1 MGKFAIFLLI
11 IFVAALG
18 YLAIL
23 NKETVTMR
31 FGPDSIYEIP
41 KIALILFSSA
51 LGALAMLAVI
61 VVRDARRYIEN
72 WQNVRQQKKES
83 RLQEYYTKGLDALV
97 AFREQEAEEH
107 FSRIIQ
113 EEPNHINSLLRLGD
127 LAFNSGDIIK
137 AKDYY
142 IKAKELSPRNIEIL
156 FSLEKVFE
164 AEQKWQ
170 EALRYLDNILEIDEE
185 SPLALYRKRDAF
197 ENMKR
202 WDSLLD
208 VQYKILKSELPE
220 REKER
225 EHKNLIG
232 YKYELGR
239 HYLESGDVDRAKKL
253 LRAVVRQDKDFIP
266 AYLALAEAY
275 LRDGEVEEAEE
286 LLTRGYET
294 TSSLVFLARLEDLFI
309 ALGEPGKIIG
319 LYQKAV
325 QKDPKDQKLQF
336 FLAKLYYRLEM
347 IDDAYETV
355 VSMDAGSLDYPDLH
369 NLLGNIYQRRM
380 QYDKAAEE
388 FKKALKL
395 KKLLLVPYC
404 CNNCGYKSKDWS
416 GRCPKC
422 KRWDTFILDM
432 DGSCKI

>member
-1 MGKFAIFLLI
+1 MGKFAIFLI
-11 IFVAALG
+11 ILFVAALG

-23 NKETVTMR
+23 NKETVTLR
-31 FGPDSIYEIP
+31 FRPDSIYEIP

-51 LGALAMLAVI
+51 LGALTILAVI
-61 VVRDARRYIEN
+61 VARDARRYIES
-72 WQNVRQQKKES
+72 WQDVKQQKKES
-83 RLQEYYTKGLDALV
+83 RLQGYYTKGLDALV
-97 AFREQEAEEH
+97 AFRGQEAEEH

-127 LAFNSGDIIK
+127 LAFSSGDITK

-142 IKAKELSPRNIEIL
+142 IKAKELSPRNLEIL

-170 EALRYLDNILEIDEE
+170 DALRYLDNILEIDEE
-185 SPLALYRKRDAF
+185 SPLALYRKRDVF

-202 WDSLLD
+202 WDLILD
-208 VQYKILKSELPE
+208 VQYKILKSDLPK

-239 HYLESGDVDRAKKL
+239 HYLESSDIDRAKKL

-286 LLTRGYET
+286 LLVRGYDT

-319 LYQKAV
+319 IYQNAI

-347 IDDAYETV
+347 IDDAYETI
-355 VSMDAGSLDYPDLH
+355 VSMDVGSLDYPELH

-380 QYDKAAEE
+380 QHDKAAEE

-422 KRWDTFILDM
+422 KRWDTFLLDM
-432 DGSCKI
+432 DGS